1 MIRRVTHFLKDK
13 SGTSAIEFAIVGPLT
28 ITLLIAILELGM
40 VFLVS
45 GSLEN
50 AVLASSRFGITGNTP
65 EGVTREDIIRQLIDT
80 NTFGLV
86 DQEEVQIDTIVYD
99 NFSDIGKPEPF
110 ADANGDGQWSE
121 GESFTDVNGNG
132 QYDTDVGLAG
142 LGGAGDIVLYRISY
156 RINTL
161 TALFDPFFRIIDHSA
176 AVAVRN
182 EPF

>member
-1 MIRRVTHFLKDK
+1 MMRKFSTFLRDRRGV
-13 SGTSAIEFAIVGPLT
+13 SAIEFAILGPLT
-28 ITLLIAILELGM
+28 ITLLIGVIELGM

-50 AVLASSRFGITGNTP
+50 AVLASSRFGITGNAP
-65 EGVTREDIIRQLIDT
+65 NGITREDVIRDLIDT

-86 DQEEVQIDTIVYD
+86 HQEEVLIDTIVYD
-99 NFSDIGKPEPF
+99 NFSDIGRPEPF
-110 ADANGDGQWSE
+110 ADSNGDGQWSD

-142 LGGAGDIVLYRISY
+142 LGGPGDIVLYRIHY
-156 RINTL
+156 RISTL
-161 TALFDPFFRIIDHSA
+161 TALFDPFFRTIDHSA
-176 AVAVRN
+176 TVAVRN

>member
-1 MIRRVTHFLKDK
+1 MIRRLTTLLKDRRGV
-13 SGTSAIEFAIVGPLT
+13 STIEFAILGPLT
-28 ITLLIAILELGM
+28 ITLLVGILELGV

-50 AVLASSRFGITGNTP
+50 AVLASSRFGITGNAP
-65 EGVTREDIIRQLIDT
+65 DGVTREDVIRDLIEE

-86 DQEEVQIDTIVYD
+86 DQEEVLIETIVYD
-99 NFSDIGKPEPF
+99 NFSDIGRPEPF
-110 ADANGDGQWSE
+110 ADANGDGQWND

-142 LGGAGDIVLYRISY
+142 LGGAGDIVLYKINY
-156 RINTL
+156 RINTM
-161 TALFDPFFRIIDHSA
+161 TAMFDPFFRTIDHSA

>member
-1 MIRRVTHFLKDK
+1 MTGSVTAFARD
-13 SGTSAIEFAIVGPLT
+13 GRGVSAIEFALLGPLA
-28 ITLLIAILELGM
+28 ITLLIGILELGM

-50 AVLASSRFGITGNTP
+50 AVLASSRFGITGNAP
-65 EGVTREDIIRQLIDT
+65 DGVTREDIIRNLIDR

-86 DQEEVQIDTIVYD
+86 DQEDVQIDTIVYD

-110 ADANGDGQWSE
+110 ADTNGDGEWNP

-142 LGGAGDIVLYRISY
+142 LGGAGDIVLYRIQY
-156 RINTL
+156 RISTL
-161 TALFDPFFRIIDHSA
+161 TALFDPFFRTIDHSA

>member
-1 MIRRVTHFLKDK
+1 MIRRLRSFLSDRRGV
-13 SGTSAIEFAIVGPLT
+13 SVIEFAILGPMT
-28 ITLLIAILELGM
+28 ITLLMAIVELGM
-40 VFLVS
+40 VFMVS

-65 EGVTREDIIRQLIDT
+65 DGVTREEIIRDLIDK

-86 DQEEVQIDTIVYD
+86 DQDEVQIDTIVYD
-99 NFSDIGKPEPF
+99 NFSDIGRPEPF
-110 ADANGDGQWSE
+110 ADANGDGQWSD
-121 GESFTDVNGNG
+121 GETFTDVNGNG

-142 LGGAGDIVLYRISY
+142 LGGAGDIVLYRIRY

-161 TALFDPFFRIIDHSA
+161 TALFDPFFRTIDHSA

>member
-1 MIRRVTHFLKDK
+1 MIRENSTFLRDQRGV
-13 SGTSAIEFAIVGPLT
+13 SSIEFAILGPLT
-28 ITLLIAILELGM
+28 ITLLIGLLELGM

-65 EGVTREDIIRQLIDT
+65 EGVTREDIIRDLIDE

-86 DQEEVQIDTIVYD
+86 DQGEVQIDTIVYD

-110 ADANGDGQWSE
+110 ADANGDGQWND

-156 RINTL
+156 RISTL
-161 TALFDPFFRIIDHSA
+161 TALFDPFFRTIDHSA

>member
-1 MIRRVTHFLKDK
+1 MMRRLAAFSKDRRGV
-13 SGTSAIEFAIVGPLT
+13 STIEFAILGPLA
-28 ITLLIAILELGM
+28 ITLLIGILELAI

-50 AVLASSRFGITGNTP
+50 AVLASSRFGITGNAP
-65 EGVTREDIIRQLIDT
+65 DGVTREEIIRDLIDR

-86 DQEEVQIDTIVYD
+86 DQEDVQIQTIVYD
-99 NFSDIGKPEPF
+99 NFSDIGQPEPF
-110 ADANGDGQWSE
+110 ADVNGDGLRNE

-142 LGGAGDIVLYRISY
+142 LGGAGDIVLYKISY
-156 RINTL
+156 RINTM
-161 TALFDPFFRIIDHSA
+161 TAMFDPFFRTIDHSA